1 MKCIYPLILLETLS
15 VVILGYILLI
25 LEFRVHL
32 HLYWH
37 SFYLTIQMLMVQAV
51 DWMRRVQSPNC
62 KGAEREG
69 RAPCIKLVAANVF
82 HKFRG
87 KTTTLIQLVSH
98 FVELLLGA
106 AMGVGPWGGGVFLL
120 WLVGCTEVQ
129 IIETWGETKSGAESA
144 RERRAR
150 DAKLL
155 DED

>member
-69 RAPCIKLVAANVF
+69 RAPSIK
-82 HKFRG
+82 
-87 KTTTLIQLVSH
+87 
-98 FVELLLGA
+98 
-106 AMGVGPWGGGVFLL
+106 
-120 WLVGCTEVQ
+120 
-129 IIETWGETKSGAESA
+129 
-144 RERRAR
+144 
-150 DAKLL
+150 
-155 DED
+155 

>member
-69 RAPCIKLVAANVF
+69 RAPCIKLIAANVF
-82 HKFRG
+82 YKFRG
-87 KTTTLIQLVSH
+87 KTTTLIQVVSH

-106 AMGVGPWGGGVFLL
+106 AMGVGPW
-120 WLVGCTEVQ
+120 
-129 IIETWGETKSGAESA
+129 WGEFFYCGCGVHRGANH
-144 RERRAR
+144 
-150 DAKLL
+150 
-155 DED
+155 

>member
-82 HKFRG
+82 TNFGVKFWQ
-87 KTTTLIQLVSH
+87 TTTLIQVVSH
-98 FVELLLGA
+98 FAELLLGTA
-106 AMGVGPWGGGVFLL
+106 LGFFIVV
-120 WLVGCTEVQ
+120 VECTEVQ

>member
-69 RAPCIKLVAANVF
+69 RAPCIKLIAANVF
-82 HKFRG
+82 FYKFRG
-87 KTTTLIQLVSH
+87 KILANNNIDPGCFTLR
-98 FVELLLGA
+98 GA
-106 AMGVGPWGGGVFLL
+106 SSGCNHGCGAMGGGEGGGVFYC
-120 WLVGCTEVQ
+120 GCGVHR
-129 IIETWGETKSGAESA
+129 GANQ
-144 RERRAR
+144 
-150 DAKLL
+150 
-155 DED
+155 